1 MAADWGTF
9 ITNVSD
15 KLTSQSIQSYEEM
28 ADFLRK
34 EYISATVGKAASPF
48 SEVHVKGQDSV
59 MFEGFKKGFKMLYEG
74 GDLSFEE
81 KKTSPEYA
89 DLDVQPPTIDV
100 SGAADQVELDF
111 RDWANENKAT
121 IPPFVYSQF
130 FSQYPNFP
138 ADRTQAALEIAR
150 KILHQFDGTSSYIQW
165 MMALR
170 TGAYSD
176 WGNLIMDDVL
186 GIINTAVGSEL
197 KPGDLV
203 RGFAKYKNIDRITV
217 ASKTE
222 NGNATYVVVPDNYYS
237 YQSNVTTK
245 SGSEVFNYIK
255 GDTNIDNTLSYS
267 DTYEERKSKR
277 NHDGVWE
284 GDMLEGKIVSTKNIK
299 GSTSIKISF
308 YDKQYN
314 KNFIKELI
322 PSTVSK
328 KISLKDLVGN
338 IPSVNIT
345 EELFQDQHL
354 SNPNKIPDYLTSDF
368 IRHFTYSKK
377 YDGGYLKEWLSR
389 WLSDST
395 IKDVLGSF
403 ESSYTYANDLNGI
416 LSNGIAGTSFYRNNA
431 RLFSNSNYS
440 GGSIINSFG
449 DTLSWIRQRR
459 DYNKSAEYNAE
470 ETRFRE
476 LKIRWINE
484 LAEAARKNSDP
495 DKPEDPYN
503 VMAKGVLDY
512 WKSCAQQPL
521 SNEPGAPPCL
531 FSPPQGGLYVPIY
544 YGSQTMLGSNIKR
557 AFNTGKRFNQP
568 YEKQVAAKMVA
579 SALAFSF
586 SMHLLELKF
595 IYRGGIPG
603 PNGPIP
609 MIGFIP
615 LVY

>member
-1 MAADWGTF
+1 M
-9 ITNVSD
+9 
-15 KLTSQSIQSYEEM
+15 
-28 ADFLRK
+28 
-34 EYISATVGKAASPF
+34 
-48 SEVHVKGQDSV
+48 
-59 MFEGFKKGFKMLYEG
+59 
-74 GDLSFEE
+74 
-81 KKTSPEYA
+81 
-89 DLDVQPPTIDV
+89 
-100 SGAADQVELDF
+100 
-111 RDWANENKAT
+111 
-121 IPPFVYSQF
+121 
-130 FSQYPNFP
+130 
-138 ADRTQAALEIAR
+138 
-150 KILHQFDGTSSYIQW
+150 
-165 MMALR
+165 
-170 TGAYSD
+170 
-176 WGNLIMDDVL
+176 
-186 GIINTAVGSEL
+186 
-197 KPGDLV
+197 
-203 RGFAKYKNIDRITV
+203 
-217 ASKTE
+217 
-222 NGNATYVVVPDNYYS
+222 
-237 YQSNVTTK
+237 
-245 SGSEVFNYIK
+245 
-255 GDTNIDNTLSYS
+255 
-267 DTYEERKSKR
+267 
-277 NHDGVWE
+277 
-284 GDMLEGKIVSTKNIK
+284 
-299 GSTSIKISF
+299 
-308 YDKQYN
+308 
-314 KNFIKELI
+314 I

-354 SNPNKIPDYLTSDF
+354 SNPNKIPDYLTADF

-377 YDGGYLKEWLSR
+377 YDAGYLKEWLGR

-395 IKDVLGSF
+395 IKDVLSSF
-403 ESSYTYANDLNGI
+403 DNSSTYANDLNGI

-440 GGSIINSFG
+440 GGTIINSFG
-449 DTLSWIRQRR
+449 NDLSWIRQRR
-459 DYNKSAEYNAE
+459 DTNKRYEYDAE

-484 LAEAARKNSDP
+484 LADAARKNSDP

>member
-74 GDLSFEE
+74 GDLSFED

-138 ADRTQAALEIAR
+138 KDRTQAALEIAR
-150 KILHQFDGTSSYIQW
+150 KILHQFDGTSSYVQW
-165 MMALR
+165 MMSLR

-203 RGFAKYKNIDRITV
+203 RGFAKYKNIDRILV

-222 NGNATYVVVPDNYYS
+222 NGSITSVIVPDNYIPYS
-237 YQSNVTTK
+237 YQENVTYKT
-245 SGSEVFNYIK
+245 GNEVFNYTK
-255 GDTNIDNTLSYS
+255 GDTNIDNTVSYS
-267 DTYEERKSKR
+267 DTYEERKSKG

-284 GDMLEGKIVSTKNIK
+284 GDMLEGKIVSVKDGK
-299 GSTSIKISF
+299 GGRNIKISF

-314 KNFIKELI
+314 FLMQKLWH
-322 PSTVSK
+322 P
-328 KISLKDLVGN
+328 
-338 IPSVNIT
+338 
-345 EELFQDQHL
+345 
-354 SNPNKIPDYLTSDF
+354 
-368 IRHFTYSKK
+368 
-377 YDGGYLKEWLSR
+377 
-389 WLSDST
+389 
-395 IKDVLGSF
+395 
-403 ESSYTYANDLNGI
+403 
-416 LSNGIAGTSFYRNNA
+416 
-431 RLFSNSNYS
+431 
-440 GGSIINSFG
+440 
-449 DTLSWIRQRR
+449 
-459 DYNKSAEYNAE
+459 
-470 ETRFRE
+470 
-476 LKIRWINE
+476 
-484 LAEAARKNSDP
+484 
-495 DKPEDPYN
+495 
-503 VMAKGVLDY
+503 
-512 WKSCAQQPL
+512 
-521 SNEPGAPPCL
+521 
-531 FSPPQGGLYVPIY
+531 
-544 YGSQTMLGSNIKR
+544 
-557 AFNTGKRFNQP
+557 
-568 YEKQVAAKMVA
+568 
-579 SALAFSF
+579 
-586 SMHLLELKF
+586 
-595 IYRGGIPG
+595 
-603 PNGPIP
+603 
-609 MIGFIP
+609 
-615 LVY
+615 